1 MARDNDPDERLQALS
16 EEIARVRRAAE
27 PAQPPER
34 QPSDLERL
42 VAREVT
48 KVLAPTEIVVASDL
62 GYFGRSDDAALVVFL
77 LTVFIGPLAGLL
89 GFAAARHW
97 WVVLTDRRLLVFRL
111 FEAQASFP
119 DSGMALERS
128 AAVPEVTIEKA
139 RIGRLGTSC
148 TSASVASVTVFGS
161 RLVRQ
166 ALEIWRRPSRQRT
179 DREVCRRAVCTPRGL
194 IRCVRPA

>member
-1 MARDNDPDERLQALS
+1 MEGFAGREVLCGDDAVRMVAVARDNDPDERLQALS

-139 RIGRLGTSC
+139 RIGRLGTY
-148 TSASVASVTVFGS
+148 VYV
-161 RLVRQ
+161 RLGGERY
-166 ALEIWRRPSRQRT
+166 RFRF
-179 DREVCRRAVCTPRGL
+179 
-194 IRCVRPA
+194 PARSPGARDLAQTLSSTH